1 MNMKRLAVLNVIIL
15 LILVGGG
22 IAAYYY
28 YNQSVSYIKTD
39 NAQIAGEQ
47 VTIAAPANG
56 KLTDWKGSLG
66 KEFNKGEEIGTISAA
81 PSAGAGATPASAGM
95 SKVKITL
102 PKDGTVVQQSAV
114 EDSFVAAGTPL
125 AHVYDLS
132 SLWVTANVKE
142 TDINDVKVG
151 QEVDVYVDS
160 YPDNT
165 LSGEVKKIGLATANT
180 FSLLPN
186 SNNTANYTKVTQV
199 IPVKISL
206 DSYQGLDIVP
216 GMNVTVRIHK

>member
-1 MNMKRLAVLNVIIL
+1 MNMRRLAVLNVIIL
-15 LILVGGG
+15 LILIGGG

-28 YNQSVSYIKTD
+28 YNQSVTYIKTD

-56 KLTDWKGSLG
+56 KLTEWKGSLG
-66 KEFNKGEEIGTISAA
+66 KSFDKGDEIGSISAA
-81 PSAGAGATPASAGM
+81 PSGGAAPAAAGM

-102 PKDGTVVQQSAV
+102 PKDGTVVQQTAV

-132 SLWVTANVKE
+132 NLWVTANIKE
-142 TDINDVKVG
+142 TDINDVKKG

-160 YPDNT
+160 FPDNS
-165 LSGEVKKIGLATANT
+165 LSGEVETIGLATSNT
-180 FSLLPN
+180 FSLLPS

-206 DSYQGLDIVP
+206 DSYEGLDIVP